1 MYKFHCLQIP
11 SFHKNSRDQSALSFI
26 CSALWNKIPE
36 KKLKEQLNST
46 HSDIKYYLN
55 GNGKS
60 GFLKKNYCLHY
71 VTVTLL

>member
-1 MYKFHCLQIP
+1 MPY
-11 SFHKNSRDQSALSFI
+11 LSFVLLCGI
-26 CSALWNKIPE
+26 KFP

-60 GFLKKNYCLHY
+60 GFFKKNYCLYY